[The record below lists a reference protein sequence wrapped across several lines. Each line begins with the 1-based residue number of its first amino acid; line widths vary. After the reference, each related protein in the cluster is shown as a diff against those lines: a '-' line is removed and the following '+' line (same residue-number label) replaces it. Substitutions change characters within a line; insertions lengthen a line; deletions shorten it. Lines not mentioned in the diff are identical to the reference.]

1 YAQAAKNAITAGF
14 NRIKIHA
21 VNDYPI
27 DQFLQDVSNERM
39 NEYGESIKNCARF
52 VLEIVAAVDNTTGED
67 GAIIHLS
74 PWNTF
79 QRDVHVSP
87 SANLHLHPLTQLGD
101 CHPSLAYVHFI

>member
-21 VNDYPI
+21 VNDYLI
-27 DQFLQDVSNERM
+27 DQFLQDVSNERT

-79 QRDVHVSP
+79 QVRISF
-87 SANLHLHPLTQLGD
+87 L
-101 CHPSLAYVHFI
+101 FIPYPTSMLIHDYH